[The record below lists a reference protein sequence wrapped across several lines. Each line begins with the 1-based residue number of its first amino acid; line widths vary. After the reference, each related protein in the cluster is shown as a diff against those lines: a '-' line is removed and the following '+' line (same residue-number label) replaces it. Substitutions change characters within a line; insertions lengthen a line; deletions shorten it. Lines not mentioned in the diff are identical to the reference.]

1 MSAVWPRPHTH
12 CILGSWTRPSWP
24 CACCAS
30 TGLPRTRPL
39 LETGGDL
46 KQFPSQAQASAVS
59 WLCVPVSWRS
69 GVVSEGWGGGLC
81 VVGSCGCFSL
91 EDFYS
96 LASRN
101 TLTGGSFPAGG
112 AWAALLLSEF
122 FLLLLQNKE
131 HFS

>member
-24 CACCAS
+24 YACCAS

-91 EDFYS
+91 EDFWRGEGRGYDPAAQTIQH
-96 LASRN
+96 ASCSV
-101 TLTGGSFPAGG
+101 LMSPAPWISARPGI
-112 AWAALLLSEF
+112 LS
-122 FLLLLQNKE
+122 
-131 HFS
+131 